1 MKKTTSK
8 KKPPAE
14 AVVINRFSRIF
25 KALAIW
31 FNSALCKILTNAIY
45 IWQRNS

>member
-14 AVVINRFSRIF
+14 AVVAIRFSRNF
-25 KALAIW
+25 
-31 FNSALCKILTNAIY
+31 
-45 IWQRNS
+45 